1 MIPMRMAESFAS
13 VVTAGGR
20 GAGEPDRRSNPLETA
35 PKIAWAGTP
44 RNVAGAAILVCRT
57 HPVCGILSAM
67 KAYLDIETC
76 AGNQITVIGIY
87 REDRGFVQLVGGKIT
102 DVSVWD
108 ALEGADVVCTFN
120 GDRFDLP
127 ILERQ
132 VRLDLR
138 SRMRSMDLL
147 RECRSRGIKGGL
159 KRLEER
165 FGIARATRGMNGWD
179 AVRLWARYEQE
190 RDEEALQRL
199 LEYNREDVMNLVA
212 LERIVVGVGLE
223 LEVQGQPQEGTRGT
237 EVKNPI
243 PTREWPQEAQ
253 E

>member
-1 MIPMRMAESFAS
+1 
-13 VVTAGGR
+13 
-20 GAGEPDRRSNPLETA
+20 
-35 PKIAWAGTP
+35 
-44 RNVAGAAILVCRT
+44 
-57 HPVCGILSAM
+57 M

-76 AGNQITVIGIY
+76 ADNQITVIGIY
-87 REDRGFVQLVGGKIT
+87 REDRGFVQLVGGGIT
-102 DVSVWD
+102 DVSVWE
-108 ALEGADVVCTFN
+108 ALEGADVLCTFN

-138 SRMRSMDLL
+138 SRLQSMDLL
-147 RECRSRGIKGGL
+147 RECRARGIKGGL

-165 FGIARATRGMNGWD
+165 FGIARTTRGMKGWD

-190 RDEEALQRL
+190 GDQEALRHL

-223 LEVQGQPQEGTRGT
+223 LEDELAPPRLQERQGELDRGT
-237 EVKNPI
+237 ASRPARGEG
-243 PTREWPQEAQ
+243 RAEG
-253 E
+253 